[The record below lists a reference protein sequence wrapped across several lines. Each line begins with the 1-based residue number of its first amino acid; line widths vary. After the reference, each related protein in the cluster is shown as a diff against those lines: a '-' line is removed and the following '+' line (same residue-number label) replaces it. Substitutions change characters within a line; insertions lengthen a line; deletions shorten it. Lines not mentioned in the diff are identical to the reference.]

1 MKHLTMKFLK
11 EILLITILIFTVACK
26 SDDIKPE
33 LLTGGWNLEQV
44 VIEGLGTNR
53 VMDQDEV
60 SVALFIDEDQ
70 SYYRNYITGVW
81 SLNANSLVLDAS
93 PIFNNYWE
101 YSILKLT
108 KNVLELQIK
117 LTEGQYMYDFEDFND
132 TEILTITE
140 SYARSINQ

>member
-1 MKHLTMKFLK
+1 MKHHIMKFLK
-11 EILLITILIFTVACK
+11 ETLLIIVLIFTVACK

-44 VIEGLGTNR
+44 VVEGSGTKK
-53 VMDQDEV
+53 VLDPEEA

-81 SLNANSLVLDAS
+81 LLNDNNLVLDAS
-93 PIFNNYWE
+93 PLLNNYWE
-101 YSILKLT
+101 CSIIKLT

-117 LTEGQYMYDFEDFND
+117 LTEGQYMYDFEDFDD